1 MQHHHTRTKP
11 MDCQSFQSKWYPL
24 THFISNLFI
33 VACSLKLKK
42 KQQPK
47 SHGRR
52 EKKIQAW
59 SKRTCFAMRNRCAAL
74 VLYSIEQHSAQS
86 PLIAGYKDMQEGNL
100 APRLLQSRK
109 VNIWFSKNTK
119 NKLLTQRNWL
129 LMQKLALV
137 LFVTSISNFFYQ
149 YLHLVWLFFFFPFSK

>member
-1 MQHHHTRTKP
+1 
-11 MDCQSFQSKWYPL
+11 
-24 THFISNLFI
+24 
-33 VACSLKLKK
+33 
-42 KQQPK
+42 
-47 SHGRR
+47 
-52 EKKIQAW
+52 
-59 SKRTCFAMRNRCAAL
+59 MRNRCAAL